1 MGLLMLAA
9 VGTFPV
15 SVIFAGLIVRK
26 LGPSE
31 FFPLTAAIL
40 AVTIVWALTQ
50 TSWREFGTP
59 TAPTPPIPGP
69 FGHQ

>member
-1 MGLLMLAA
+1 
-9 VGTFPV
+9 
-15 SVIFAGLIVRK
+15 VIFAGLIVRK